1 MIIPKISDFLN
12 FYLEFFTSF
21 FFNYLILHIVL
32 YIVLVAMD
40 YKLEIRFIYISIN
53 ICRVWMEKDNK
64 INISYRVNYFFNKF
78 VYRTSKKN

>member
-40 YKLEIRFIYISIN
+40 YKLEIRFIYIHKHMQS
-53 ICRVWMEKDNK
+53 MDEK
-64 INISYRVNYFFNKF
+64 R
-78 VYRTSKKN
+78 